1 MRKIIFLLLVAAVL
15 AGCGGAKGPDQVVI
29 TVGQGTDPVMLDP
42 PMYSDTPTH
51 NLNLIIYN
59 RLYDLTAAGKI
70 LPDLATDLPKIEENG
85 TLYTIKIR
93 EGVKFHNG
101 SPLSSDD
108 VIFSFQRGAF
118 HEKSQMKS
126 IFAMMYDVK
135 RIDDYTISFRT
146 GRFDP
151 TKAPAGTTDADLK
164 SFEAR
169 IPYYRPVS
177 FGSQLNQLTWLGAS
191 VVDKD
196 TLEAAAK
203 GDGTYKASDFSW
215 LGSQKAKEPEK
226 GQYGAIKDYGVTWA
240 VGTGPYK
247 FESWSQGDSVTLVRN
262 SDYFDKSIKANADK
276 IVFKTIK
283 DPSALKTAFLNKEV
297 DLIMNVVPLDA
308 REIEKQ
314 GAKILT
320 TDGYFGYHYVGFNM
334 KSPKVGQVNKDGT
347 PDLDGEYDLAS
358 DSTKLRMAILYS
370 VNPSDIV
377 NSPDIMDKRGIVTL
391 QYVESLPFGK
401 IEDPKGTRLE
411 EGKKDT
417 GYYNP
422 EKAKALFASLPAS
435 YKQPGSL
442 KCTALSG
449 SVFVKQAL
457 VVKDQVKRTLG
468 VDLIDIEQVALSELA
483 TRRRNTDPKVW
494 DLLVNWTQTDD
505 SYYIFVAFDG
515 FNTSLLHDTKYYT
528 KKAQEWIDKGNSLPN
543 GPDRHTAYQNA
554 QKAILESV
562 PRIPLVGIMGISA
575 SQTDIE
581 GVEISPS
588 GSFKLKNAAKAAKK

>member
-1 MRKIIFLLLVAAVL
+1 MKSKILMILGILLALILVMA
-15 AGCGGAKGPDQVVI
+15 CGTKKPTEIVI
-29 TVGQGTDPVMLDP
+29 TVGQSTDPIILDP

-51 NLNLIIYN
+51 NINLILYN
-59 RLYDLTAAGKI
+59 RLYDLTSSGKI
-70 LPDLATDLPKIEENG
+70 EPDLAVDLPKIEENG
-85 TLYTIKIR
+85 TLYTIKIK
-93 EGVKFHNG
+93 EGIKFHNG
-101 SPLSSDD
+101 NPLTIDD
-108 VIFSFQRGAF
+108 VLYSFNRGAF

-135 RIDDYTISFRT
+135 KIDEYTFQFRT

-151 TKAPAGTTDADLK
+151 KKAPQGMTDADLK

-169 IPYYRPVS
+169 AKYYTPVS

-191 VVDKD
+191 ILDQETMKKA
-196 TLEAAAK
+196 ES
-203 GDGTYKASDFSW
+203 DGT
-215 LGSQKAKEPEK
+215 L
-226 GQYGAIKDYGVTWA
+226 KDYGITWA

-247 FESWSQGDSVTLVRN
+247 FESWKQGDSVTLVKN
-262 SDYFDKSIKANADK
+262 KDYFDKNIKANADK

-314 GAKILT
+314 GGKILT
-320 TDGYFGYHYVGFNM
+320 TNGYFGYHYLAFNM

-347 PDLDGEYDLAS
+347 PDLDGEYDLSANS
-358 DSTKLRMAILYS
+358 AKLRFAILYS
-370 VNPSDIV
+370 INPADIV

-391 QYVESLPFGK
+391 QYVESLPFGH
-401 IEDPKGTRLE
+401 IDDPKGTRLE
-411 EGKKDT
+411 EGNKET

-422 EKAKALFASLPAS
+422 QKAKQLFDSLPAS
-435 YKQPGSL
+435 FKQPGSL

-449 SVFVKQAL
+449 SVHVKEAL
-457 VVKDQVKRTLG
+457 VVKDQVKKALG
-468 VDLIDIEQVALSELA
+468 VDLITIEQVALSELA
-483 TRRRNTDPKVW
+483 TRRRESDPKVW

-515 FNTSLLHDTKYYT
+515 FNTSLLHDTKYYS
-528 KKAQEWIDKGNSLPN
+528 KDAQEWIAKGNSLPN
-543 GPDRHTAYQNA
+543 GPERHVAYQNA
-554 QKAILESV
+554 QKAILKAM
-562 PRIPLVGIMGISA
+562 PRVPLVAIMGISA
-575 SQTDIE
+575 SQQNIE

-588 GSFKLKNAAKAAKK
+588 GSFKLKNAAKIVDKK